1 MTKRERFFE
10 NLKKVLNYLLSNAF
24 AVFSILAT
32 FIIVFGI
39 LGFMLFKQEPIP
51 LTENEVEYYTSQ
63 AETAYLKG
71 LYYLD
76 NNMEFVP
83 INETQFNVYSSTQP
97 EEKQKLRVTFSDNI
111 ISNKE
116 LYYSVDF
123 IIVKI
128 LYTICGALIG
138 IILWLLLLFL
148 MEYINSRI

>member
-10 NLKKVLNYLLSNAF
+10 NLKKVLNYLLSNDF
-24 AVFSILAT
+24 AGFSILVA

-111 ISNKE
+111 ISSKE
-116 LYYSVDF
+116 FYYSINF
-123 IIVKI
+123 ISVKI
-128 LYTICGALIG
+128 LRTISGALIG